1 MILGRV
7 RRRVAVM
14 TLKQILDL
22 VGKLDDAPGE
32 DTPVSDPPVPK
43 RKRQRVCLGK
53 DFTLDTIEAL
63 FNSLFK
69 GCH

>member
-32 DTPVSDPPVPK
+32 AYTP
-43 RKRQRVCLGK
+43 
-53 DFTLDTIEAL
+53 
-63 FNSLFK
+63 
-69 GCH
+69 